1 MSLFDIKSIFHSY
14 ESFKD
19 KSINPSKIFR
29 YCNLLEII
37 EKYKNTCS
45 ITPIGL
51 SVEKRKI
58 FKIEWGIGKIK
69 VFIWSQMHGNE
80 TTGTKS
86 MFDILYF
93 FSKQKDHDLVQ
104 FFIKNLTILY
114 IPMLNPDGSE
124 IFQRRNAIN
133 IDLNRDAIRLQSPE
147 IQVLFQEIHKH
158 KPHILF
164 NLHDQR
170 SIYNVGNKYFNP
182 AILSF
187 LSPSV
192 SVEKNIDLIQR
203 KKSMGIIHFI
213 TKEIQKILPHVGSV
227 GRFSDDFYPTATGD
241 NLQKLGYP
249 CILLEAGNYPKDS
262 QKEKI
267 RKYNTLSI
275 LAGFYFIS
283 SQKENLEKDY
293 KFYFSIPE
301 NKNVL
306 LDKIY
311 RKVQIQ
317 KGDDKFIID
326 IGLMS
331 FEEFDVDRKN
341 LSFISKIVDIGDLS
355 NFFAYEEFI
364 VPGFLFHG
372 KNGKRYPTIGDV
384 ESFQIF

>member
-19 KSINPSKIFR
+19 RSISPSKIFR
-29 YCNLLEII
+29 HYNLLEII
-37 EKYKNTCS
+37 KKHNDTCS
-45 ITPIGL
+45 ITPIGF
-51 SVEKRKI
+51 SVERRKI
-58 FKIEWGIGKIK
+58 FKIKWGIGKIK

-86 MFDILYF
+86 MFDIFHF
-93 FSKQKDHDLVQ
+93 FSKQENHDLVQ
-104 FFIKNLTILY
+104 FLKKNLTILY

-124 IFQRRNAIN
+124 KFQRRNAIN
-133 IDLNRDAIRLQSPE
+133 IDLNRDAVRLQSPE
-147 IQVLFQEIHKH
+147 IQALFQEIYKE

-192 SVEKNIDLIQR
+192 DSKDIHSIHTIH
-203 KKSMGIIHFI
+203 KKRSMGIIHFI
-213 TKEIQKILPHVGSV
+213 AKEIQKILPDVGSV
-227 GRFSDDFYPTATGD
+227 GRFSDEFYPTATGD

-249 CILLEAGNYPKDS
+249 CVLFEAGNYPKDNH
-262 QKEKI
+262 KDRI

-283 SQKENLEKDY
+283 SHKENLEKDY
-293 KFYFSIPE
+293 KCYLSIPE

-311 RKVQIQ
+311 RKVKIQ
-317 KGDDKFIID
+317 KGDNQFIID
-326 IGLMS
+326 IGLMK
-331 FEEFDVDRKN
+331 FEKFDFERKN
-341 LSFISKIVDIGDLS
+341 LSFVSKIVDIGDLS

-364 VPGFLFHG
+364 IPGQLFHG
-372 KNGKRYPTIGDV
+372 KRYPEIGDV
-384 ESFQIF
+384 ESFKIF